1 MKIINN
7 MGRYF
12 VFCLITIV
20 SCCGIAFTKE
30 DRILWL
36 MILIISSYEFICGEV
51 REARVNRQLKKYKK
65 AYKKITKQIEEK
77 EL

>member
-12 VFCLITIV
+12 VFCLITIT
-20 SCCGIAFTKE
+20 SCCGIAFTNG
-30 DRILWL
+30 DRVLWL

-65 AYKKITKQIEEK
+65 AYKEVTKKIEDK